1 MLLGTGVAGAVAVG
15 SLELPMQI
23 LAQLG
28 SDTCGGLPPDVAF
41 VCENAGY
48 LAGGLVLTIALT
60 IASLLVG
67 LVAGFPAGAIE
78 VYGGRYASLAVEV
91 VGTVFRGTPI
101 VVILI
106 FAYFVVPI
114 TDWFPIQRLLPV
126 GGAFVAAVVGL
137 GLRSAA
143 YQSQL
148 FRGTLQSVDEGQME
162 AARAVGLSKLG
173 AIRHVIVPQAL
184 RRSVPGFQNE
194 FTIVLKDTSVA
205 IAIGLAELFTRSQD
219 LFVQRTTAVTEVI
232 LLISAVYFV
241 MTFGTNRALEYLNDY
256 YAIPGEST

>member
-1 MLLGTGVAGAVAVG
+1 MVVEGGSTMAVAFSTFEFPIRTTVLLGSGTCG
-15 SLELPMQI
+15 SLP
-23 LAQLG
+23 
-28 SDTCGGLPPDVAF
+28 SDVAF
-41 VCENAGY
+41 VCRNSGF
-48 LAGGLVLTIALT
+48 LAGGLALT
-60 IASLLVG
+60 IGLTVASLLLG

-78 VYGGRYASLAVEV
+78 VYGGRYTSTTVEI
-91 VGTVFRGTPI
+91 VGTLFRGTPI

-114 TDWFPIQRLLPV
+114 TEWFPIHRVLPV
-126 GGAFVAAVVGL
+126 SSAFVAAVIGL
-137 GLRSAA
+137 GLRSGA

-162 AARAVGLSKLG
+162 AARAVGLSKLD

-194 FTIVLKDTSVA
+194 FTIVLKDTSIA

-232 LLISAVYFV
+232 LIISTIYFIL
-241 MTFGTNRALEYLNDY
+241 TFGTNRMLDYLNDY
-256 YAIPGEST
+256 YAIPGESA